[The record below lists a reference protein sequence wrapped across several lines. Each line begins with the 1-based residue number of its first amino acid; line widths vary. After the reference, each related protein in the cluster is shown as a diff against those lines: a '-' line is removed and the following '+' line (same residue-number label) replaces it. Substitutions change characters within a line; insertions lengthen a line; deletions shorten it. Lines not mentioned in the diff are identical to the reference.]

1 MVKWQ
6 NGKMVIK
13 LVEKAYIKTIS
24 PTPPEW
30 QNGKMVK
37 WQNGRMVIKSGKKAY
52 FKAI

>member
-1 MVKWQ
+1 
-6 NGKMVIK
+6 MVIK

-37 WQNGRMVIKSGKKAY
+37 WQNGRMVKWQNGKMVKW
-52 FKAI
+52 